1 MSIAIPDEFRTFVS
15 RGVASGRFRTEE
27 EAVCEGLSLLR
38 EREQKLE
45 ALRADIKVGLDQ
57 LDSGDVGI
65 LDVEDVK
72 RRGRQRLA
80 SMKSPE

>member
-27 EAVCEGLSLLR
+27 EAVCEGLNLLR

-80 SMKSPE
+80 SMKSPK

>member
-1 MSIAIPDEFRTFVS
+1 MPIAIPDEFKTFVS

-27 EAVCEGLSLLR
+27 EAVCEGLNLLR

-57 LDSGDVGI
+57 LDAGESGI
-65 LDVEDVK
+65 LDIEDIK

-80 SMKSPE
+80 STKSPE